1 MSKHVPW
8 TKEDAEILAKEKA
21 GATGWVVGSK
31 VHTEMFL
38 ATLETL
44 QWAAAQIEKCETLK
58 FTIRNGKVHTGSYEV
73 FEAKLVGVRE
83 VFDVLE

>member
-1 MSKHVPW
+1 MSNKFTPW
-8 TKEDAEILAKEKA
+8 TKEEAEILAKEKA
-21 GATGWVVGSK
+21 DATGWVVGSK
-31 VHTEMFL
+31 VHSAVFL

-44 QWAAAQIEKCETLK
+44 QWAAENIEKCETLK

-83 VFDVLE
+83 VSHE